1 MQDQLSLLLACRDK
15 FCVCCSNLMYCTW
28 SSPNF
33 LNRKYCCNICTKNLI
48 CGWCF
53 FSYSMLY
60 QKMYVKDNFFMS
72 RNFCF
77 SFVLEYDN
85 VLYANEVETKK
96 KQKLLNIKNELQH
109 MYMRR
114 TYRKIWSLQSTGIF
128 RCLINLDV
136 RLTRVG
142 ASQKMIPRERL
153 MHQNR
158 EGPALPAC
166 LPLLHVPLSPTLKK
180 YLLCRLE
187 NVHIGQI
194 NNISN

>member
-1 MQDQLSLLLACRDK
+1 MQDQLSLLLACRGK
-15 FCVCCSNLMYCTW
+15 ICVCCSNLMYCTW

-33 LNRKYCCNICTKNLI
+33 LNRKYCCNICSKNLI

-60 QKMYVKDNFFMS
+60 QKMYVKVNFFMS

-85 VLYANEVETKK
+85 VLYANEVETKE

-109 MYMRR
+109 MYMSR

-128 RCLINLDV
+128 RCVINWTFDWLELGQAKKWFQGRGWCV
-136 RLTRVG
+136 KIG
-142 ASQKMIPRERL
+142 K
-153 MHQNR
+153 
-158 EGPALPAC
+158 GPPFPLAC
-166 LPLLHVPLSPTLKK
+166 PFSMYLWVPL
-180 YLLCRLE
+180 
-187 NVHIGQI
+187 
-194 NNISN
+194 